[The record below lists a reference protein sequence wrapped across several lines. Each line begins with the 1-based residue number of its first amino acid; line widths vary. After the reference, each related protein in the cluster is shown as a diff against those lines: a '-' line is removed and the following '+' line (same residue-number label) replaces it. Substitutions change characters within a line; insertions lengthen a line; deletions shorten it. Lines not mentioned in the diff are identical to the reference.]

1 MSIDDNKKDM
11 CLIVGSSDFFMN
23 GNLDLDSAFII
34 AADGGYGHLQKLNI
48 KPDMVIG
55 DFDSLGHI
63 PSFDNITV
71 LPRVKDDTDSFYA
84 AKKALSMGYERFY
97 FCGCTG
103 GEREDHTYANI
114 AMMRYLCRRGADCIM
129 EGERQYYKVVR
140 GPSKLVFNDDKGY
153 FSVFSL
159 SETAEGVSMHGFEYE
174 TDSITISC
182 DVPLGVSNRFGGGVC
197 TFELQK
203 GEVLLVWE
211 K

>member
-1 MSIDDNKKDM
+1 MKRCVIIGGAPIADYKRIKALLRDD
-11 CLIVGSSDFFMN
+11 DFYAVC
-23 GNLDLDSAFII
+23 DS
-34 AADGGYGHLQKLNI
+34 GLTHLQGLQI
-48 KPDMVIG
+48 SPSLIIG
-55 DFDSLGHI
+55 DFDSAER
-63 PSFDNITV
+63 PITDTETIT
-71 LPRVKDDTDSFYA
+71 LPREKDDTDSFYA